1 MPVLK
6 SASVLALACGMA
18 LAGCKIIKT
27 PTAEEAAQARGD
39 GFNPDRAVAEI
50 WDAKV
55 VPFFAGKTVTLDTVL
70 AAANTDIEAAGK
82 QYGHR
87 EKQGSGPW
95 TFAAALN
102 GAIVA
107 AETKSRS
114 AYVDVDSNG
123 DGKPD
128 ARVQIG
134 PAIRG
139 TAIRD
144 SLDFVNFNE
153 FRNQIEW
160 AQFGKS
166 FNTKVNET
174 VLSKLPRDSLTGKKI
189 AAKGAFP
196 MPAKG
201 QLPLF
206 TPVTL
211 SMEN

>member
-1 MPVLK
+1 MSVLK
-6 SASVLALACGMA
+6 SASIVLLACGVA

-27 PTAEEAAQARGD
+27 PTAEEAAEARGD
-39 GFNPDRAVAEI
+39 GFNPDRSVAEI

-55 VPFFAGKTVTLDTVL
+55 VPFFAGKTAALGDVL
-70 AAANTDIEAAGK
+70 AAANTDLDAAGK

-95 TFAAALN
+95 TFAAALD
-102 GAIVA
+102 GTIVA

-114 AYVDVDSNG
+114 AYIDVDSDG
-123 DGKPD
+123 DGKAD

-166 FNTKVNET
+166 FNTRVNDA
-174 VLSKLPRDSLTGKKI
+174 VLSKLPRDGLPGKKI
-189 AAKGAFP
+189 KAKGAFP
-196 MPAKG
+196 MPSKG

-211 SMEN
+211 SVEN